1 MGTPLSRQAP
11 LEHEAL
17 EATLRHFVGSLD
29 TYMVKHLD
37 THGLWPALTR
47 GFAESYEE
55 SLRDA

>member
-1 MGTPLSRQAP
+1 MGKA

-17 EATLRHFVGSLD
+17 EATLRHFVGCLD
-29 TYMVKHLD
+29 THMEKHLD